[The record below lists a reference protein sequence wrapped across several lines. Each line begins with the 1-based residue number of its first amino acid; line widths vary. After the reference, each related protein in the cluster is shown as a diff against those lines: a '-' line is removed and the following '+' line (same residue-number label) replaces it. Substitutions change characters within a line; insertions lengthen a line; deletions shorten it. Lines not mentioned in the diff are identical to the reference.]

1 MRTTVTL
8 EDDVASELECIAFE
22 IRKSFQSVINDLLKR
37 ALREAKKSA
46 LDTPFFLPAHASG
59 G

>member
-22 IRKSFQSVINDLLKR
+22 IRKSFKVGD
-37 ALREAKKSA
+37 
-46 LDTPFFLPAHASG
+46 
-59 G
+59 